1 MYPKP
6 SFSQCISTVPTP
18 PQAAT
23 ISHPGFRNLIS
34 FLPLLSPP
42 MAQGPKRKHLAL
54 RKGFWGQFN
63 KGALNQRVS
72 RIREP
77 TREGEGPQG

>member
-6 SFSQCISTVPTP
+6 SFSHCISTVPTL

-23 ISHPGFRNLIS
+23 ISHLGFRNLIS
-34 FLPLLSPP
+34 FPPLLSPP

-63 KGALNQRVS
+63 KGALNQRVG

-77 TREGEGPQG
+77 AREGEGPQG

>member
-1 MYPKP
+1 
-6 SFSQCISTVPTP
+6 
-18 PQAAT
+18 
-23 ISHPGFRNLIS
+23 
-34 FLPLLSPP
+34 

-63 KGALNQRVS
+63 KGALNQHVG